1 MTIRATF
8 FSKIQHIKIKTRRK
22 KKMTKGNFVLIE
34 NGKIYMSMQFNGD
47 MYPSCN
53 GKYVYYLLKHINSKS
68 ELRKAIKK
76 FDEARFGFEE
86 YYGMNTT
93 MLEEPENLDF
103 SDKYFS
109 RYNSDYLY
117 IKNIDNTPFTI
128 TDVDGVTHK
137 IMPDEIQIWHYG
149 KFTEK
154 DKDELHMTTEEK
166 AEVDEKYAENT
177 TVVYDEDDDVS
188 VLIKLVIKTLMPY
201 AVHNGIKNDVFSLN
215 LIENGKDIPNFVY
228 GDISVFWHD
237 NVEDDFK
244 VITNRKLDLHDI
256 AKMNSECQ
264 KILKN
269 N

>member
-1 MTIRATF
+1 
-8 FSKIQHIKIKTRRK
+8 
-22 KKMTKGNFVLIE
+22 MTKGNFVLIE

-137 IMPDEIQIWHYG
+137 IMPDEIQI
-149 KFTEK
+149 
-154 DKDELHMTTEEK
+154 
-166 AEVDEKYAENT
+166 
-177 TVVYDEDDDVS
+177 
-188 VLIKLVIKTLMPY
+188 
-201 AVHNGIKNDVFSLN
+201 
-215 LIENGKDIPNFVY
+215 
-228 GDISVFWHD
+228 
-237 NVEDDFK
+237 
-244 VITNRKLDLHDI
+244 
-256 AKMNSECQ
+256 
-264 KILKN
+264 
-269 N
+269 

>member
-1 MTIRATF
+1 
-8 FSKIQHIKIKTRRK
+8 
-22 KKMTKGNFVLIE
+22 
-34 NGKIYMSMQFNGD
+34 
-47 MYPSCN
+47 
-53 GKYVYYLLKHINSKS
+53 
-68 ELRKAIKK
+68 
-76 FDEARFGFEE
+76 
-86 YYGMNTT
+86 
-93 MLEEPENLDF
+93 
-103 SDKYFS
+103 
-109 RYNSDYLY
+109 
-117 IKNIDNTPFTI
+117 
-128 TDVDGVTHK
+128 
-137 IMPDEIQIWHYG
+137 
-149 KFTEK
+149 
-154 DKDELHMTTEEK
+154 MTTEEK